1 MVSKEV
7 DDLMVLIISQL
18 PEKPICSS
26 NDKAVTQEVVN
37 EEHAIKVPHID
48 LFHPQGSTID
58 IKRL

>member
-7 DDLMVLIISQL
+7 DDPMVLFISQL

-26 NDKAVTQEVVN
+26 NDKAVTLEVVN
-37 EEHAIKVPHID
+37 EEQANEVPHID
-48 LFHPQGSTID
+48 LFHLQGSTID